1 MVLQG
6 SFSLLLSQ
14 SALWWWELLSQQN
27 SCLQLVTWKA
37 PRENFCYYLS
47 LHDLNCLHLKHM
59 TVTAVK
65 SRAWWCLG
73 EKNMKFWSL
82 VGFSCHGSAAGA
94 EGLPA
99 LFKSKPQK
107 SVSVST
113 RSVSDVP
120 VSLVGLHICSS
131 LTSVLP
137 QFCLNTRNVF
147 HLHSQQVFSF
157 FLSFFLTLRFETQLQ
172 CEGRHVVYDGRSP
185 FVSSSVS
192 FEHPGRNRD
201 CCCSAESQNPRT
213 LLLSADLH
221 FTQLHTSAA
230 AVGDK
235 GWPPPS
241 ALHVAVYWCD
251 CLLQSI
257 ALIEHEV

>member
-73 EKNMKFWSL
+73 EKNIKFWSL
-82 VGFSCHGSAAGA
+82 VGFSCHVSAAGA

-157 FLSFFLTLRFETQLQ
+157 FLSFSRSGLKLSFSVKAAMLFMMEGARLCLLPSLLNIQAETETVVALLSPRTPERFFCLQ
-172 CEGRHVVYDGRSP
+172 TFTSH
-185 FVSSSVS
+185 SS
-192 FEHPGRNRD
+192 
-201 CCCSAESQNPRT
+201 T
-213 LLLSADLH
+213 LLLLLLETKADLLPLPS
-221 FTQLHTSAA
+221 T
-230 AVGDK
+230 
-235 GWPPPS
+235 WPFIGVIVYYK
-241 ALHVAVYWCD
+241 ALH
-251 CLLQSI
+251 
-257 ALIEHEV
+257 